1 MDQDPSTV
9 IWNIVNML
17 CGYVLKLSKYAKVN
31 HELASSSLVSPPAMQ
46 EGYDESRLAWLAT
59 ALPPHLDRLG
69 WTALR
74 RRRFG

>member
-17 CGYVLKLSKYAKVN
+17 CGYVLKLSKCAKVN

-69 WTALR
+69 LSALR